1 MRKKHDTKIIF
12 IAGETTPGAS
22 KPTLQIK
29 IHNPLEKKSKVGKEG
44 KQTDVNPKYKSC
56 PPSLTPFKS

>member
-44 KQTDVNPKYKSC
+44 K
-56 PPSLTPFKS
+56 